1 MEVHLAL
8 TLALV
13 QLGLFALCWLLVA
26 VLMPGER
33 RPALLFL
40 ASTASDALTAWL
52 QVSQVGSL
60 SPVASWLMGLSLL
73 SATLVSAGAE
83 AFVAGRV
90 RHARA
95 WLALLGA
102 GTAAAWW
109 PLPQALSEV
118 GPLAVYQGS
127 FLLLLGLPLLW
138 LRQPLRQEFGRYGAL
153 PLLPFG
159 LMALAVLAFLVHLAL
174 DPAEATRS
182 FASHSDHGAS
192 SLIPFVISSGL
203 FHISWLGMML
213 GRQVVRAHSAARIDS
228 LTGVLRRGAFEA
240 ECEALLALARRLG
253 QPAALVFLD
262 IDHFKRINDLGGHAA
277 GDQVLRRLGRLLQ
290 DTLRSTD
297 RCGRW
302 GGEEFVILLPGQ
314 DRARADATLQRLTQ
328 TLARAAIPVPDGCA
342 ALTVSIGYAVWT
354 PGSTM
359 DPRQLMA
366 QADAA
371 MYEAKR
377 RGRNTLV
384 GPGAMSMDAEVV
396 TPG

>member
-40 ASTASDALTAWL
+40 ASIASDALTAWL
-52 QVSQVGSL
+52 QVSQAGSL
-60 SPVASWLMGLSLL
+60 RPGGQRLMSLGLL

-83 AFVAGRV
+83 AFVPGGCGMRGPG
-90 RHARA
+90 
-95 WLALLGA
+95 WPCWPA

-138 LRQPLRQEFGRYGAL
+138 LRAPCGRSSAATVAAPAALRPDGPGGAGLPGAPGTGPGRSHPQLRRAQR
-153 PLLPFG
+153 PRRLLAHPF
-159 LMALAVLAFLVHLAL
+159 A
-174 DPAEATRS
+174 
-182 FASHSDHGAS
+182 
-192 SLIPFVISSGL
+192 ISSGL

-213 GRQVVRAHSAARIDS
+213 GRQVVRAHSATHRQPDRRAAPRR
-228 LTGVLRRGAFEA
+228 LRDRMRGM
-240 ECEALLALARRLG
+240 LALARRLG
-253 QPAALVFLD
+253 QPATLVFLD

-277 GDQVLRRLGRLLQ
+277 GDQVLRQLGRLLQ

-302 GGEEFVILLPGQ
+302 GGEEFVILLPGL
-314 DRARADATLQRLTQ
+314 DRAHAEATLQRLTQ
-328 TLARAAIPVPDGCA
+328 TLARAAIPVPEGCA
-342 ALTVSIGYAVWT
+342 ALTVSIGYAVWM
-354 PGSTM
+354 PGSET
-359 DPRQLMA
+359 
-366 QADAA
+366 
-371 MYEAKR
+371 
-377 RGRNTLV
+377 
-384 GPGAMSMDAEVV
+384 GPSS
-396 TPG
+396 